1 MCCCRVGS
9 FCFVNLEID
18 YHHDVVGDYAE
29 QGNNSYSTKMIK
41 EYKLNPLKH

>member
-1 MCCCRVGS
+1 MCS

-29 QGNNSYSTKMIK
+29 QESNSGTLVGGMWIIG
-41 EYKLNPLKH
+41 LCRR